1 MEKCCVTSHRHYRP
15 SSLSWL
21 DRYKHTQNTN
31 TLTQNNHYSIS
42 QQDFCLFTKYFPA
55 NPAITDDF
63 LQAIKWESMY
73 FTSVK
78 CHVLRACV
86 CVCVLCVFV
95 SVFFRRNSTN
105 FVILF
110 ASLRVAHTLHGTKV
124 GRRWK
129 WTQSRTRKKKMHA
142 KSKQTCNAITRQ
154 QGNSTCGTPATSTNQ
169 STTGQRES
177 WYNPF
182 WLNW

>member
-21 DRYKHTQNTN
+21 DRDKHTQNTN
-31 TLTQNNHYSIS
+31 TLTQNTIRSANKIS
-42 QQDFCLFTKYFPA
+42 VCLQNIFQQIRRLPMTFCKLLNWNLCT
-55 NPAITDDF
+55 
-63 LQAIKWESMY
+63 
-73 FTSVK
+73 
-78 CHVLRACV
+78 LRQLWT

-95 SVFFRRNSTN
+95 SVFFQRNSTN

-124 GRRWK
+124 GHRWK

-142 KSKQTCNAITRQ
+142 KCKQMCNAITRQ